1 MKTNIAPIND
11 VRNINSMKNNVE
23 ETKEVDENTNI
34 VFIISIYIY
43 ITIVYK
49 NTYNNSKI
57 TMTNEAS

>member
-34 VFIISIYIY
+34 VFIISIYILP
-43 ITIVYK
+43 
-49 NTYNNSKI
+49 
-57 TMTNEAS
+57 